1 MSTKRISRRNFMRV
15 TAGGVALAGAAGSTT
30 TLAARTLPARAR
42 AAVPPSDRV
51 GLAIVGVGM
60 QGSGLLKT
68 ALSLPGV
75 ECVGAAELYDGR
87 ARLAKEI
94 AGKEIFVTRDYRELL
109 ARADVDAVIVA
120 TPDHWHRQ
128 IVTDCCNA
136 GKDVYCEKPMTHKYK
151 EGYAMIAAE
160 QKNKRIVQV
169 GSQRRS
175 SVVYEKAKEIFD
187 SGALGRVTLVEAHW
201 GRNSPDGAWQYPV
214 PPDVS
219 EQTIDWPTWLGKA
232 PRRPFDPL
240 RWARWRCWQDYG
252 TGVAGDLFVHLI
264 TGIHYISGVNEPAL
278 RAQSVGGIFRW
289 NDGRDVPDTLSTLFE
304 YRQFPVY
311 VRVSLGSDTPQLI
324 RFLGTGGVLEIRGGG
339 VTFSPQDGKDHMP
352 SYFIGGWPRD
362 LRTAYVKQWHEENDP
377 KPESREVA
385 TGTQRFVP
393 PPNYSDLLD
402 HLYNFFESVR
412 TRSASVQ
419 DATFGHNA
427 ALGSHMANYSYYKKT
442 IARWDARAKKIRG

>member
-1 MSTKRISRRNFMRV
+1 MV
-15 TAGGVALAGAAGSTT
+15 PGST
-30 TLAARTLPARAR
+30 LCRRMS
-42 AAVPPSDRV
+42 PSRPLT
-51 GLAIVGVGM
+51 GPLGW
-60 QGSGLLKT
+60 
-68 ALSLPGV
+68 
-75 ECVGAAELYDGR
+75 
-87 ARLAKEI
+87 AK
-94 AGKEIFVTRDYRELL
+94 
-109 ARADVDAVIVA
+109 
-120 TPDHWHRQ
+120 P
-128 IVTDCCNA
+128 
-136 GKDVYCEKPMTHKYK
+136 
-151 EGYAMIAAE
+151 
-160 QKNKRIVQV
+160 
-169 GSQRRS
+169 
-175 SVVYEKAKEIFD
+175 
-187 SGALGRVTLVEAHW
+187 
-201 GRNSPDGAWQYPV
+201 
-214 PPDVS
+214 
-219 EQTIDWPTWLGKA
+219 

-324 RFLGTGGVLEIRGGG
+324 RFLGTGGVLEIQGGG

-412 TRSASVQ
+412 TRNASVQ